1 MRITLSNSKIFAM
14 KRNKINVLLCGLSI
28 LGFSLLTSCE
38 GPMGPPGP
46 QGIQG
51 EQGPP
56 GNDGTPGVAG
66 TAGCIECHNL
76 DAKYDVTI
84 QYEGSVHA
92 TGSTAARS
100 SNTSCAPCHS
110 NEGFVETQYTGAD
123 KTVNGFAYPTRIDCG
138 TCHSFH
144 ETLEMAEAPDY
155 ALRTTDPVE
164 LLMYRA
170 AGMDPVTVDLG
181 DASNLCANCHQ
192 PRTAPPVD
200 DGNGTAKVT
209 STHYGPHHGPQTT
222 ILKGIGG
229 YQLPDVDYP
238 NQTPHSTGSSCV
250 TCHMNESNHT
260 FEPTLASCNTTD
272 CHNGDITTM
281 TDNSRQ
287 ILVENLL
294 TTLGE
299 KLLTAGLLEED
310 LETGEY
316 HPVVGTYGVDSV
328 GALYNYE
335 TIVDDRS
342 KGVHNFKYVEALL
355 QNSIGVFE

>member
-1 MRITLSNSKIFAM
+1 M
-14 KRNKINVLLCGLSI
+14 
-28 LGFSLLTSCE
+28 
-38 GPMGPPGP
+38 GP
-46 QGIQG
+46 QGPQGPQG
-51 EQGPP
+51 EQGIP

-76 DAKYDVTI
+76 DTKYEVTY

-100 SNTSCAPCHS
+100 SSTSCAPCHS
-110 NEGFVETQYTGAD
+110 KQGFIETQYTGAD
-123 KTVNGFAYPTRIDCG
+123 KTVNGFPYPTRIDCG
-138 TCHSFH
+138 ACHSFH
-144 ETLEMAEAPDY
+144 ETLELAEAPDY

-200 DGNGTAKVT
+200 NGSGEFTVT

-222 ILKGIGG
+222 IMQGLGG
-229 YQLPDVDYP
+229 YEIAGVDYP
-238 NQTPHSTGSSCV
+238 NETPHTKASSCV
-250 TCHMNESNHT
+250 TCHMHDGDHE
-260 FEPTLASCNTTD
+260 FEPSLASCNTTE
-272 CHNGDITTM
+272 CHNGEITTLAA
-281 TDNSRQ
+281 NPRQ
-287 ILVENLL
+287 ISVANLL
-294 TTLGE
+294 TTLRDE
-299 KLLTAGLLEED
+299 LELAGLLEED
-310 LETGEY
+310 LETGEF
-316 HPVVGTYGVDSV
+316 HPVTGTYPIDQV

-342 KGVHNFKYVEALL
+342 MGVHNFKYVEALL
-355 QNSIGVFE
+355 QNSIAVFE